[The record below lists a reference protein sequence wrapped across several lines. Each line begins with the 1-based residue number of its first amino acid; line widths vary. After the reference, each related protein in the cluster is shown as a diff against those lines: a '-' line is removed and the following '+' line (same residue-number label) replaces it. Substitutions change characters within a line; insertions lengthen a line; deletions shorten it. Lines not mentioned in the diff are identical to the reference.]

1 MEEYI
6 KIEELDKTDNIFE
19 YIDNIYETKVGDTD
33 EQVKDDN

>member
-19 YIDNIYETKVGDTD
+19 YIDNIYESKVGDTD